1 TRLRRGGAPGSR
13 HPAELQ
19 AGRQCGV
26 QGAGDSCQA
35 AGDRLPD
42 GGQGCGA
49 GRQVGRHQ
57 GVLRRHGRAGCRAG
71 HHGHAG
77 DHQAALWRRPE
88 ADDTHNGALR
98 IIIRMLWRNK
108 NLPRRCILCDWG
120 LKGGLT
126 DTYRISYTFNGKV
139 STFPLSAESAE
150 KADKEFK
157 HLYPRIKTVFKIER
171 VYTYKTVQEELQFTL
186 TDDVKK
192 FLLAL
197 LNSEKTH
204 FYLEGNNAVSKEI
217 EDKYCELTKEVLV
230 PKRGLYNI
238 APDAKWG
245 VEANIFFDSS

>member
-1 TRLRRGGAPGSR
+1 
-13 HPAELQ
+13 
-19 AGRQCGV
+19 
-26 QGAGDSCQA
+26 
-35 AGDRLPD
+35 
-42 GGQGCGA
+42 
-49 GRQVGRHQ
+49 
-57 GVLRRHGRAGCRAG
+57 
-71 HHGHAG
+71 
-77 DHQAALWRRPE
+77 
-88 ADDTHNGALR
+88 
-98 IIIRMLWRNK
+98 MLWRNK

-120 LKGGLT
+120 IKGGLT

-150 KADKEFK
+150 KADEEFK

-245 VEANIFFDSS
+245 VEANIFFDSSTVFPEDFGVEPEKPGQVNSTKLFWAMIRMGFRLSGQHKKEDILGVLA